1 MYNYIPH
8 PSNCRVSST
17 LTRML
22 MREGVEG
29 YGIYWMLLEMLR
41 DCPRYRTFYFPESFA
56 YAMHCPDVE
65 KVTRVCKEYG
75 LFTFDDEDFMSSPW
89 LCEVMGEY
97 DDRKQKLREA
107 GRRGAAHRWGSSSRD
122 NGEAMATP
130 LQDNGEAMA
139 HNVSQRDIML
149 HDITLPDLSGSPKVS
164 QELVEALSM
173 TQQEG
178 HAPGYIAQVCLQ
190 YGMSE
195 GALNFLC
202 EHSNNADL
210 THPTYKRFCALV
222 KRIQAEKWTPKHPDG
237 FFLKKVFE

>member
-1 MYNYIPH
+1 
-8 PSNCRVSST
+8 
-17 LTRML
+17 ML
-22 MREGVEG
+22 MHEGVEG

-41 DCPRYRTFYFPESFA
+41 DCPSYKTFFFPESFA
-56 YAMHCPDVE
+56 YAMHCNDVE
-65 KVTRVCKEYG
+65 KVTRVCRDYR
-75 LFTFDDEDFMSSPW
+75 LFEFDQEDNMWSPW

-97 DDRKQKLREA
+97 DDRKAKLREA
-107 GRRGAAHRWGSSSRD
+107 GRRGAAHRWGGAAGN
-122 NGEAMATP
+122 NGEAIATP
-130 LQDNGEAMA
+130 LQNNGEAIA
-139 HNVSQRDIML
+139 HNVTQPDMTLR
-149 HDITLPDLSGSPKVS
+149 DITLPDLSGSPKVS
-164 QELVEALSM
+164 QELVEALSR

-222 KRIQAEKWTPKHPDG
+222 RRIQGEKWAPKHPDG